1 MIYTYNNATT
11 SVYKIQY
18 THTESNC
25 MFPVY
30 IQFTCISLCMHAFRT
45 GFLFF
50 EAGYSFL
57 SFVFVDPALAVEI
70 GTLVETHHLKE
81 IDVHA

>member
-1 MIYTYNNATT
+1 
-11 SVYKIQY
+11 
-18 THTESNC
+18 
-25 MFPVY
+25 
-30 IQFTCISLCMHAFRT
+30 MHAFRT
-45 GFLFF
+45 GFLFI